1 MEAVFPCNR
10 PLGKHNSPMR
20 NPQAQRR
27 GPAHSPG
34 PRGVPHAPPAG
45 HWASSQ
51 PAQKINKSLLFS
63 SPGISADSHSTLIS
77 HGRLRKEENCADFS
91 LSRDGPKCPADQSG
105 LGGGNST
112 KLELPRPPCACS
124 PAFATPRTKVHRL
137 CRQAPSS
144 PPEVR
149 PSEHGLRSS
158 GCG

>member
-1 MEAVFPCNR
+1 VEAVFPCNR

-91 LSRDGPKCPADQSG
+91 LSRDGPKCRADQSG

-112 KLELPRPPCACS
+112 KVGKKMRVAVPESRFESSRRQAEHPPTGIRPAHSAPGPRP
-124 PAFATPRTKVHRL
+124 
-137 CRQAPSS
+137 
-144 PPEVR
+144 
-149 PSEHGLRSS
+149 
-158 GCG
+158 